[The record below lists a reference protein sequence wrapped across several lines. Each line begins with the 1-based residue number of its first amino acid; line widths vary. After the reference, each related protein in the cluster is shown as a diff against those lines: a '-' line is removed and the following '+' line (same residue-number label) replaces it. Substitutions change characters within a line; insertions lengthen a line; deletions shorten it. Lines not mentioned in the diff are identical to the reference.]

1 MKTKA
6 LILALSLVLAINGKN
21 IAGPKSPETTSNYVV
36 IGAFAIKE
44 HAITWVESA
53 KKINLQAEFEKN
65 LTRNL
70 YYVYVMET
78 LDKGEAVVQ
87 AKKIRVQTRF
97 NDTWVYTGI
106 LGESKTIVKG
116 EDINPVTEEEI
127 VAVEPVEDIKSEQP
141 VDEVSEVKVEDQK
154 TIVPLVDETVVTK
167 ADAPADEVKK
177 EAEEGGR
184 GFIFKAVFEGAERK
198 GEVDLIDGVKLT
210 KVATYESNKRV
221 YIRPVNKS
229 GKMEVQCKVF
239 GYRKAQVDFN
249 YTEPQATPGISLE
262 GENVVIPFDLV
273 RLKKGD
279 FAILYNVFFFKDAAI
294 MRPESQYEIG
304 ELLAMMNSNSKLK
317 IRLHGHTNGG
327 AAGKIIKMG
336 DKKNFF
342 SLSGS
347 TDGFGTAKALSEE
360 RAGVIREY
368 LISEGIDASRVEIK
382 AWGGK
387 RPIHDKKSNKAHEN
401 VRVEV
406 EIVAD

>member
-6 LILALSLVLAINGKN
+6 LILALSLVLAINGNN
-21 IAGPKSPETTSNYVV
+21 IAGPKTPETASNYVV

-44 HAITWVESA
+44 HAITWMKNA
-53 KKINLQAEFEKN
+53 KKVNLQAEFEKN

-70 YYVYVMET
+70 YYVYVLET
-78 LDKGEAVVQ
+78 VDKGEAVTQ
-87 AKKIRVQTRF
+87 AKKIRVQTRY
-97 NDTWVYTGI
+97 NDTWVYTGM
-106 LGESKTIVKG
+106 LGNSLEKG
-116 EDINPVTEEEI
+116 VDINPVTEEKIDDVEVGEGI
-127 VAVEPVEDIKSEQP
+127 KTEQPIEEVNEEVVNQEVIAPLANEPVAS
-141 VDEVSEVKVEDQK
+141 KVE
-154 TIVPLVDETVVTK
+154 VPAEI
-167 ADAPADEVKK
+167 KK
-177 EAEEGGR
+177 EVEEGGK
-184 GFIFKAVFEGAERK
+184 GFIFKVMFEGAEKK
-198 GEVDLIDGVKLT
+198 GEVDLIDGVKLS
-210 KVATYESNKRV
+210 KVATYEANKRA
-221 YIRPVNKS
+221 YIHPVNKS
-229 GKMEVQCKVF
+229 GKIELQCKVF

-249 YTEPQATPGISLE
+249 YNEPQMTEGILLE
-262 GENVVIPFDLV
+262 GENVIVPFNLV
-273 RLKKGD
+273 KLKKGD
-279 FAILYNVFFFKDAAI
+279 FAILYNVFFFMDAAI
-294 MRPESQYEIG
+294 MRPESQYEVG
-304 ELLAMMNSNSKLK
+304 ELLEMMNSNPKLK

-387 RPIHDKKSNKAHEN
+387 RPIHDKKSNKAREN

-406 EIVAD
+406 EIVED

>member
-127 VAVEPVEDIKSEQP
+127 VAVKPVEDIKSEQP

-154 TIVPLVDETVVTK
+154 TIVPQVDETVVTK
-167 ADAPADEVKK
+167 ADAPADEEKI
-177 EAEEGGR
+177 EAEEGGI
-184 GFIFKAVFEGAERK
+184 GFIFKAMFEGAERK

-229 GKMEVQCKVF
+229 GKIEVQCKVF

-249 YTEPQATPGISLE
+249 YTEPQATPGVSLE

-273 RLKKGD
+273 RLKRGD

>member
-127 VAVEPVEDIKSEQP
+127 VAVKPVEDIKSEQP

-154 TIVPLVDETVVTK
+154 TIVPQVDETVVTK
-167 ADAPADEVKK
+167 ADAPADEEKK

-184 GFIFKAVFEGAERK
+184 GFIFKAMFAGAERK
-198 GEVDLIDGVKLT
+198 GEVDLIDGVKLA
-210 KVATYESNKRV
+210 KVATYETNKRV

-304 ELLAMMNSNSKLK
+304 ELLTMMNSNSKLK